1 MFQALSASAENQ
13 ILDELGR
20 SHEGTARRVLERMV
34 SVEAGEF
41 ARRRVPRREFTT
53 ADRDENRRTE
63 DVLQRLIDARLVVV
77 DAVNNDP
84 YLELAHDAL
93 ILGWDRL
100 LTWVLEDAERIIALR
115 RLTSDAFK
123 WVHSP
128 KANKGLLWDDPVRL
142 ADVRA
147 LLTRGFPGLN
157 QVESAFAQASEKRE
171 RRNQIVRTA
180 VTSSLIL
187 ITFAATTAALI
198 AVSAWNDADKQR
210 LQAEASERRALH
222 NRDQALLSQSHYL
235 DRESK
240 ARLDGSDPTT
250 AELIALEALP
260 DRSSRDQAQRER
272 PYVSSIEE
280 MLYSTRYRTTE
291 ISSVTLA
298 SETSDVTSDGLVV
311 ATASASGDVRMISVQ
326 SKVRTDLPK
335 RHRTSV
341 AVLRFDPSG
350 QYLIS
355 AENPIIP
362 LTN

>member
-1 MFQALSASAENQ
+1 MIVDQAEELITQNAKAAADFLTSIDRALGQGTGRLRVLVTVRSEFEPQFAQSALSARWPAARYLVPQMTQDELRRVIEGPAAVKVLRFESDDLIDLLINEVGQMPGALPLLSFALSEMYRNFVSRRGDDRSLTRVDYEALQGGVSGSLRVRANQ

-171 RRNQIVRTA
+171 RRTR
-180 VTSSLIL
+180 S
-187 ITFAATTAALI
+187 
-198 AVSAWNDADKQR
+198 
-210 LQAEASERRALH
+210 
-222 NRDQALLSQSHYL
+222 Y
-235 DRESK
+235 
-240 ARLDGSDPTT
+240 G
-250 AELIALEALP
+250 LP
-260 DRSSRDQAQRER
+260 
-272 PYVSSIEE
+272 
-280 MLYSTRYRTTE
+280 
-291 ISSVTLA
+291 
-298 SETSDVTSDGLVV
+298 
-311 ATASASGDVRMISVQ
+311 
-326 SKVRTDLPK
+326 
-335 RHRTSV
+335 
-341 AVLRFDPSG
+341 
-350 QYLIS
+350 
-355 AENPIIP
+355 
-362 LTN
+362 